1 MSGFRAW
8 GFPFISSVFL
18 QHLLKYPRCF
28 LSSSWNNRMGSAP
41 HKVKDFAPL
50 HHFPPKYSKSE
61 PAACSK
67 ARIESPARGDSSGTS
82 WLYNQ
87 KTAAGWA
94 VVINAGSGHS
104 HKNKKVKRFGETNQN
119 IFASRLHGWVKRCE
133 EVGLPTNLAL
143 IALATLALN
152 CLTHGKH
159 RSSSKKKSASKG
171 RKHGTHCG
179 WEEKNCKKGT
189 RRGWVGKL

>member
-1 MSGFRAW
+1 
-8 GFPFISSVFL
+8 
-18 QHLLKYPRCF
+18 
-28 LSSSWNNRMGSAP
+28 MGSAP

-50 HHFPPKYSKSE
+50 HHFPPKSSKSE

-94 VVINAGSGHS
+94 VVINGGSGHS
-104 HKNKKVKRFGETNQN
+104 HKNKKVKRFGEANQN

-133 EVGLPTNLAL
+133 GVGLPTNLAL

-152 CLTHGKH
+152 CLTHGKR
-159 RSSSKKKSASKG
+159 RSSSKKKKKKVLQRVENTGCTVGERKKTVRKGPGRAEWASF
-171 RKHGTHCG
+171 
-179 WEEKNCKKGT
+179 NCKVSIYDQKCWLPFVNGM
-189 RRGWVGKL
+189 KD